1 MVLKRQRSGRGTRR
15 VNASHQAACSR
26 SHAGGDTRV
35 CGRWRRP
42 QLYGRRY
49 RLADDRT
56 PYEKL
61 VSLAGWEQ
69 HLKPGI
75 SAAMLQQQA
84 RRMSDTACA
93 RKMQQAKRK
102 LLAEWRSRW

>member
-1 MVLKRQRSGRGTRR
+1 MILKTRRSGQGTLR
-15 VNASHQAACSR
+15 VNASHQAACST
-26 SHAGGDTRV
+26 SPAGADAGV
-35 CGRWRRP
+35 CGRQRQS
-42 QLYGRRY
+42 QLYRRRY
-49 RLADDRT
+49 RLADYRT

-93 RKMQQAKRK
+93 WKMQQRKRK
-102 LLAEWRSRW
+102 LLAECRSRW